1 MMLSHRD
8 AAQLIQRSIDAPSS
22 VGYAVLYGM
31 SKNSLRIHDI
41 ESAREIIDYET
52 QDDAS
57 KVLDI
62 YPETGTYYRLAHP

>member
-1 MMLSHRD
+1 
-8 AAQLIQRSIDAPSS
+8 
-22 VGYAVLYGM
+22 M